1 VKKDEEMKAL
11 TLWPEWAWAIIHLG
25 KDVENRTWH
34 PPKNILGQR
43 IALHAGRKVGRR
55 YDPVVKGALPYYDF
69 VVSMARD
76 AGILPRFIRGK
87 REGLNGEFIVGI
99 QWYADRD
106 IVINGKVY
114 YSNEVI
120 KEMIFEEILLGAVFA
135 TARIESCSVYRKSE
149 GWVRSPWAAEGQY
162 TWKLNDLVILKEPIF
177 CQGKQALWTLSPEVE
192 VKVKRQDEFY
202 SGNRVSFC
210 EKIG

>member
-1 VKKDEEMKAL
+1 MKAL
-11 TLWPEWAWAIIHLG
+11 TLWPEWAWSIMHLG

-55 YDPVVKGALPYYDF
+55 YEPFVKGALPYYDF

-76 AGILPRFIRGK
+76 AGILPRYIRGK
-87 REGLNGEFIVGI
+87 REGLDGEFIVGI
-99 QWYADRD
+99 QWYA
-106 IVINGKVY
+106 NGDVNIDGKLY
-114 YSNEVI
+114 KYGDVI

-135 TARIESCSVYRKSE
+135 TARIESCTVYRKSE
-149 GWVRSPWAAEGQY
+149 GWIRSPWAAEGQY
-162 TWKLNDLVILKEPIF
+162 TWKLNDLVIIEKPVQ

-192 VKVKRQDEFY
+192 VEVRRQDKFD
-202 SGNRVSFC
+202 SRFGNRVSFC
-210 EKIG
+210 DKIS

>member
-1 VKKDEEMKAL
+1 MKAL
-11 TLWPEWAWAIIHLG
+11 TLWPEWAWAIMHLG

-55 YDPVVKGALPYYDF
+55 YEPFVKGALPYYDF

-76 AGILPRFIRGK
+76 AGILPRYIRGK
-87 REGLNGEFIVGI
+87 REGFNGEFVVGI
-99 QWYADRD
+99 QWYADKDMD
-106 IVINGKVY
+106 IYGRAYNCGDTIQ
-114 YSNEVI
+114 
-120 KEMIFEEILLGAVFA
+120 EMIFEEILLGVVFA
-135 TARIESCSVYRKSE
+135 TARIEACSVYRKNE

-162 TWKLNDLVILKEPIF
+162 TWKLNDLVILEKPVQ

-192 VKVKRQDEFY
+192 VKVRRQDKFD
-202 SGNRVSFC
+202 SCFGNRVSFC
-210 EKIG
+210 DKIS